1 MVASYP
7 GHMGTRPEYEARD
20 DGSLVTP
27 ALGVCS
33 K

>member
-20 DGSLVTP
+20 DGGLIP
-27 ALGVCS
+27 RPHGYEA
-33 K
+33 